1 MKKPPIVINTN
12 YLMFKNIRFLLFIL
26 PFLFTSCV
34 PTKDLIYL
42 QSTSESNVSHAVN
55 EVVSKPY
62 RIQTHDVLSV
72 KIKAIDEKLVA
83 MFANSTSSGP
93 AAQSEQGA
101 YFEGYS
107 VDDHG
112 AIRIPVLGEIAVL
125 GYTTDE
131 IRIKIEQLLLKE
143 YFNKEAN
150 VFVSVKLAGFRYTIN
165 GEIGSTGSK
174 VLYRDKVS
182 ILEAVANAGDI
193 NLIGDR
199 KHVVI
204 MRQMPQGTEMHT
216 IDLTD
221 VSVMQSPYF
230 YLQPNDYIYVKPLK
244 QKSWGTGTTGLQ
256 SFTTIIS
263 GLTLLISTYL
273 IFKTL

>member
-1 MKKPPIVINTN
+1 
-12 YLMFKNIRFLLFIL
+12 
-26 PFLFTSCV
+26 V

>member
-12 YLMFKNIRFLLFIL
+12 YLMFKNIRFLLFAL

-62 RIQTHDVLSV
+62 RIQTHDILSV

-221 VSVMQSPYF
+221 LAVMQSPYF

-273 IFKTL
+273 ILKTL